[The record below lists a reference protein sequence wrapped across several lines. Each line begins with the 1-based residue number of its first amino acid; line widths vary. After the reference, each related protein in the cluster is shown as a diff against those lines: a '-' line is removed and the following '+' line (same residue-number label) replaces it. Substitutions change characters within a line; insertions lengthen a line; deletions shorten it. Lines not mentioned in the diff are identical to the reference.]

1 MPDSRSRT
9 IYVKIMNHIKTQ
21 FPFFAN
27 NPDVVY
33 LDSGATSQ
41 KPQIVLNTIQTFYE
55 KDNANA
61 GRSAYPISSKLSRQV
76 EEVRTQTASFIGAEH
91 PEEIIF
97 TSGATDAIFKAISMI
112 TLQTLQDGD
121 EVLYSPYDHK
131 SFTLP
136 WFQMQAQLK
145 KFGIHINLI
154 PYAIRK
160 TGGADIADIRS
171 KITAKT
177 KVICITHIHNIFGA
191 DSDIQELDDL
201 RKKGITIMVDGTQ
214 SVGHI
219 PVNVQKL
226 GADIFVFSGHKM
238 FAAQGVGIF
247 YVKKSLQKELTPLSI
262 GGGKGAE
269 IQSDKVVVS
278 DFYLALEAGTLNY
291 AGILSLG
298 AAITFIESIGLQNIH
313 LHLST
318 LTQYALKELRKNPHI
333 QFTKGPNYWTC
344 AAGFGIISFTHDSLS
359 SQEVGYIL
367 SEHGICVRAGDHCS
381 TTSDDVS
388 NSIRISMHI
397 YNSTEDIDR
406 LIKVLSLIE

>member
-1 MPDSRSRT
+1 MKD
-9 IYVKIMNHIKTQ
+9 IKTH

-27 NPDVVY
+27 NPDIVY
-33 LDSGATSQ
+33 LDSGASSQ
-41 KPQIVLNTIQTFYE
+41 KPQVVLNTIQTFYE
-55 KDNANA
+55 KENANA
-61 GRSAYPISSKLSRQV
+61 GRSAYPLSSKLSQRV
-76 EEVRTQTASFIGAEH
+76 EEVRLQTASFIGAEH
-91 PEEIIF
+91 PEEVIF
-97 TSGATDAIFKAISMI
+97 TSGATDAIFKAINMLA
-112 TLQTLQDGD
+112 LQTLKDGD

-136 WFQMQAQLK
+136 WFQMQAQLT
-145 KFGIHINLI
+145 KFGIRINLI

-191 DSDIQELDDL
+191 DSDIEELHDL
-201 RKKGITIMVDGTQ
+201 RNKGVTIMVDGTQ

-238 FAAQGVGIF
+238 FAAQGIGVLYIR
-247 YVKKSLQKELTPLSI
+247 KILQKNLVPLSI

-269 IQSDKVVVS
+269 VHNGKVQIS
-278 DFYLALEAGTLNY
+278 EFYLALEAGTLNY
-291 AGILSLG
+291 AGILSMG
-298 AAITFIESIGLQNIH
+298 AAITFIESVGVTNIH
-313 LHLST
+313 LHLSAI
-318 LTQYALKELRKNPHI
+318 TQYALKELKKNPHI

-344 AAGFGIISFTHDSLS
+344 ADGFGIISFTHDSLS

-381 TTSDDVS
+381 TTRDDVS

-397 YNSTEDIDR
+397 YNTTEDIDK
-406 LIKVLSLIE
+406 LIKVLSLIL